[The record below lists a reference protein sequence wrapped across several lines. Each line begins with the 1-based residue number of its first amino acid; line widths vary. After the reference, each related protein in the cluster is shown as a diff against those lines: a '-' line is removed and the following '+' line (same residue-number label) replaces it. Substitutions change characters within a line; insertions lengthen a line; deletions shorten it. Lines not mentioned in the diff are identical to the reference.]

1 MSFNLLYSNKIIF
14 FNFSKM
20 HAFKHFLPFFFF
32 LRGEF
37 IVCKLIWVNVLFMVT
52 LTEMRCKILYGVREG
67 HVLSL
72 YNPL

>member
-32 LRGEF
+32 FKGRIHSLQINLGERA
-37 IVCKLIWVNVLFMVT
+37 VYGYTDRNAMQDTIWSERRACPISV
-52 LTEMRCKILYGVREG
+52 
-67 HVLSL
+67 
-72 YNPL
+72 